1 VGQPYWTQP
10 TFVETYTVGSSSRV
24 EAAATEWDLY
34 VARRTA
40 RHSSRS
46 ARTKIRNLLPLDTD
60 RRLNHCLADFP
71 RLGLIEAF

>member
-1 VGQPYWTQP
+1 MDATDVRRDLHTWQL
-10 TFVETYTVGSSSRV
+10 SRV

-46 ARTKIRNLLPLDTD
+46 ARTKIRDLLPLDTD